1 MRLPESF
8 ARKLILIANREM
20 VPIGVFK
27 SKQAKELLNLFLAE
41 DVLQKVKA
49 GNTFKVYANNRE
61 KLKNFLKER
70 FGILDLNQYVL
81 LLTNPDA
88 TKAETTQ
95 ITSHSKTQNTKV
107 YSGFFLRTYVD
118 ITARLNGEE
127 FNLKT
132 LNGCSWFI
140 SDYDHFHI
148 PADVTIVGIENPE
161 TFYLIHRYRYLF
173 PELKPLFLLRFNNK
187 AFIQWLK
194 SVPNLYLH
202 FGDFDLSAIA
212 IYILEYRKHL
222 GAERCHY
229 FIPDNIEAL
238 IAQSKNY
245 SDYSKQLNDP
255 RVEGLDFNKY
265 PEVSRLASLINK
277 YKKTLEQE
285 ALMDKGTR

>member
-8 ARKLILIANREM
+8 AKKLILIANREM
-20 VPIGVFK
+20 VPIGTFK
-27 SKQAKELLNLFLAE
+27 SKQAKELLNLFLSE

-49 GNTFKVYANNRE
+49 GNTFKVYANNGE

-70 FGILDLNQYVL
+70 FGILDLDKYIHL
-81 LLTNPDA
+81 LSNPTA
-88 TKAETTQ
+88 TKAEATQ
-95 ITSHSKTQNTKV
+95 ITSNSKTKNTKV
-107 YSGFFLRTYVD
+107 YSGFFIRTYVD

-127 FNLKT
+127 LNLKT
-132 LNGCSWFI
+132 VNGCSLFI

-148 PADVTIVGIENPE
+148 PADVTIVGVENPE

-173 PELKPLFLLRFNNK
+173 PELTPLFLLRFNNK

-194 SVPNLYLH
+194 SVPNPYLH

-212 IYILEYRKHL
+212 IYILEYRNQL
-222 GAERCHY
+222 GAARCHF
-229 FIPDNIEAL
+229 FIPDNIETL

-255 RVEGLDFNKY
+255 RVVGIDFDKY
-265 PEVSRLASLINK
+265 PDVSRLASLINK
-277 YKKTLEQE
+277 HKKTLEQE
-285 ALMDKGTR
+285 ALMEGTR